1 MPAEGVGNTHWEI
14 QGTAVDPVR
23 GLGVW
28 GRIVPE
34 IGGIWGA
41 FAVRE
46 ARPGID
52 ECPCDQS
59 LNSCRGGTV
68 LFIGSDTRKMH
79 WGNEGHCDGHPRRA
93 RTLFSHSL

>member
-34 IGGIWGA
+34 IGGIWG
-41 FAVRE
+41 
-46 ARPGID
+46 
-52 ECPCDQS
+52 
-59 LNSCRGGTV
+59 GGGGQ
-68 LFIGSDTRKMH
+68 L
-79 WGNEGHCDGHPRRA
+79 
-93 RTLFSHSL
+93 